1 MAPYSV
7 RNFRLRRDRSVRV
20 VLAWLEMLELG
31 DQDLIWGFW
40 SKPQEVISEIF
51 DKHKLGECMGVDH
64 PFNRTFHNCETL
76 LKSTA
81 SYTTQSDIEQTLDK
95 EIRVINSMENGTIGI
110 RQKVNVLMESR
121 EGEGIKQVVMKK
133 SRALLAMLSF

>member
-1 MAPYSV
+1 
-7 RNFRLRRDRSVRV
+7 
-20 VLAWLEMLELG
+20 
-31 DQDLIWGFW
+31 
-40 SKPQEVISEIF
+40 
-51 DKHKLGECMGVDH
+51 MGVDH

-121 EGEGIKQVVMKK
+121 EGEEIK
-133 SRALLAMLSF
+133 